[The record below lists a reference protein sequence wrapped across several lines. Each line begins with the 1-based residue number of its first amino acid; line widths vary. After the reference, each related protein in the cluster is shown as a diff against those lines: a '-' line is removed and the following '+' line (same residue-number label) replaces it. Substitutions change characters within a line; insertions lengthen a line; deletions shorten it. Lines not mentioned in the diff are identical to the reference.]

1 MMLYKYIYFK
11 LYKWAW
17 KGENLLYPNLGAIY
31 SLTLLILSN
40 TYLILVLLD
49 LVGIYKYNG
58 EYIYSPSSEI
68 LIIVFIFAL
77 IFNHLYFFWI
87 NKWRDIISYF
97 KNNDACT
104 KLKILSNV
112 YIIFSICSFLILYLF
127 NIK

>member
-1 MMLYKYIYFK
+1 MLYKYIFFK
-11 LYKWAW
+11 LYKWSW

-31 SLTLLILSN
+31 SLTLLMLSN

-49 LVGIYKYNG
+49 LLGIYKYNG
-58 EYIYSPSSEI
+58 EYIYSPSAEI
-68 LIIVFIFAL
+68 LIIVFICIL

-97 KNNDACT
+97 RKNNADS

-112 YIIFSICSFLILYLF
+112 YIIFSIGSFLILYLF

>member
-1 MMLYKYIYFK
+1 MLYKYIYFK

-17 KGENLLYPNLGAIY
+17 KSENQFYPNLGAIY
-31 SLTLLILSN
+31 FLSLLILSN

-49 LVGIYKYNG
+49 SLGIYKYNG
-58 EYIYSPSSEI
+58 KYIYNSSAEI
-68 LIIVFIFAL
+68 LIIAFISAL

-87 NKWRDIISYF
+87 YKWRDIINYF
-97 KNNDACT
+97 RKNNADT

-112 YIIFSICSFLILYLF
+112 YIIFSIGSFLILYLF